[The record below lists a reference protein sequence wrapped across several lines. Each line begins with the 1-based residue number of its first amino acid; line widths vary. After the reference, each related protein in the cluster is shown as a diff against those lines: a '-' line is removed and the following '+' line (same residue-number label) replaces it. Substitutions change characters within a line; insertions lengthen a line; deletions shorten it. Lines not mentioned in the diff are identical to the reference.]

1 MKSNHAFQK
10 TNIYSLTIILQQ
22 HNAVLENLKAIKSET
37 YIFFF
42 VTVALKNNKHTA
54 KNSFKYHH
62 HIYWHVNI
70 CFFTASVF
78 KNVWETVNKCSS
90 VSVSMTYRSSKLLRL
105 TFCSIAAIGMY
116 VADQSFLS
124 YMMGE

>member
-1 MKSNHAFQK
+1 MKSSHAFQK
-10 TNIYSLTIILQQ
+10 TNIYSLTIIAAAAQCSFR
-22 HNAVLENLKAIKSET
+22 KFKSNKMRNI
-37 YIFFF
+37 YLFFF

-78 KNVWETVNKCSS
+78 KNV
-90 VSVSMTYRSSKLLRL
+90 
-105 TFCSIAAIGMY
+105 
-116 VADQSFLS
+116 
-124 YMMGE
+124 

>member
-22 HNAVLENLKAIKSET
+22 HNAVLENLKAIKRET
-37 YIFFF
+37 YIFFRYGGP
-42 VTVALKNNKHTA
+42 KNNKRSA

-78 KNVWETVNKCSS
+78 KNV
-90 VSVSMTYRSSKLLRL
+90 
-105 TFCSIAAIGMY
+105 
-116 VADQSFLS
+116 
-124 YMMGE
+124 